1 MSERGKG
8 IASDWLGF
16 DGERAPRVLSLFFW
30 GAMALFTLINAV
42 SPVLRSDGAQ
52 AIRLPE
58 EAWDP
63 LRISS
68 LAAVAVLSALWLAV
82 PWSAAAG
89 GRRRAAALCF
99 YVGTLYFLLWG
110 GFPSFVLMMLAIC
123 NAVLVFG
130 TPTAVAY
137 IATVALTMFVAV
149 IFSPGQ
155 TPAAAL
161 LSTALVAFQ
170 ALAVLIV
177 FGALMQAR
185 RGAQER
191 ERLMSELELAHGEL
205 RRYAD
210 RVRDLTVTA
219 ERTRMARE
227 MHDSVGHYLTVIN
240 LALSNAK
247 RFRTLRP
254 EDAWTEVDDAQRLA
268 REALQDT
275 RRWVR
280 ALRPLK
286 LDGRAGAEAMRSLT
300 DSLSGPDID
309 ISLTQEGEWPS
320 VSDETELACYRT
332 LQEALTNALRHS
344 GADRV
349 LVRLRCSDGIEVD
362 VSDNGSGSP
371 ADRLARGSGLQGLRE
386 RISAAGGDL
395 LVEGRGPEGGVRLS
409 ARFPVDPAEGPG
421 RRPRPRQARHPG
433 KTL

>member
-1 MSERGKG
+1 MSERGNG
-8 IASDWLGF
+8 LAQEWLAF

-30 GAMALFTLINAV
+30 TAMALFTLINAV

-68 LAAVAVLSALWLAV
+68 LAAVVLLSALWLAV
-82 PWSAAAG
+82 PWSAATG
-89 GRRRAAALCF
+89 GRHRAAALCF
-99 YVGTLYFLLWG
+99 YAGTLYFLLWG

-130 TPTAVAY
+130 TPAAVAY
-137 IATVALTMFVAV
+137 IATVALTVFVTV
-149 IFSPGQ
+149 IVSPWQ

-191 ERLMSELELAHGEL
+191 EELMSELELAHGEL
-205 RRYAD
+205 RGYAD

-227 MHDSVGHYLTVIN
+227 MHDSVGHHLTVIN
-240 LALSNAK
+240 LALANAK
-247 RFRTLRP
+247 RFRALRP
-254 EDAWTEVDDAQRLA
+254 EEAWTEVDDAQRLA

-280 ALRPLK
+280 ALRPLT
-286 LDGRAGAEAMRSLT
+286 LDGRTGADAMRSLAE
-300 DSLSGPDID
+300 SLSGPDID
-309 ISLTQEGEWPS
+309 IGLTQDGEWPPI
-320 VSDETELACYRT
+320 SDETELACYRT

-349 LVRLRCSDGIEVD
+349 LVRVRCSDGIEVD
-362 VSDNGSGSP
+362 VSDNGSGSTP
-371 ADRLARGSGLQGLRE
+371 DRLAGGGGLRGLRE
-386 RISAAGGDL
+386 RIGAVGGDL
-395 LVEGRGPEGGVRLS
+395 SVEGRGPEGGVRLR
-409 ARFPVDPAEGPG
+409 ARFPVG
-421 RRPRPRQARHPG
+421 RTHERSRLHQP
-433 KTL
+433 